1 MRDLGWTLL
10 WLPVFAVPVGII
22 LGIALVMERFGKRF
36 RSHHP
41 SRESE
46 EL

>member
-22 LGIALVMERFGKRF
+22 LGIALVMERFGKHF